1 MSKTP
6 IDIRPVIQELW
17 GGRQPNSNFEG
28 LYHHLEFDWS
38 IFDTDFDSFI
48 EKLRVLHEFIA
59 PAAVTN
65 VFSQLIYRILEGK
78 EAEADFL
85 QAVFGEVSNLSE
97 PK

>member
-48 EKLRVLHEFIA
+48 EKLRVLHEFIT
-59 PAAVTN
+59 PRCCDECIFAV
-65 VFSQLIYRILEGK
+65 
-78 EAEADFL
+78 
-85 QAVFGEVSNLSE
+85 NLSCS
-97 PK
+97 